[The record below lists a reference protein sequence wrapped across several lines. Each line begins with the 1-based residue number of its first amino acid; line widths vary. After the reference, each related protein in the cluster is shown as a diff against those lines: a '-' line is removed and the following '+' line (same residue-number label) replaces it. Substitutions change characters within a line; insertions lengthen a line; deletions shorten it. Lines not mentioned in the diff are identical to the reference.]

1 MVALSAVGIDTL
13 FYACVCNIVGHLQ
26 ILQHRFSS
34 VQLHD
39 KTNRSLRP
47 TLSREFRKMIVY
59 HNKIISLADSL
70 SDVYQPIMLMQFLI
84 TSLLLCV
91 IAYQLTLVSIAYEN
105 RIVNIICHLIFQSNQ
120 GPVSFVIY
128 VTFLLAICFQ
138 CFVYCHGGSTLEM
151 ESESLATII
160 YTCHWQESHC
170 SVQRC
175 MLLCLM
181 RAQKPMQI
189 RATFFS
195 ANLPLFSSVR
205 VLFGL
210 SNI

>member
-47 TLSREFRKMIVY
+47 TLSREFRNMIVY

-91 IAYQLTLVSIAYEN
+91 IAYQLTLVSISM
-105 RIVNIICHLIFQSNQ
+105 RIAL
-120 GPVSFVIY
+120 
-128 VTFLLAICFQ
+128 
-138 CFVYCHGGSTLEM
+138 
-151 ESESLATII
+151 
-160 YTCHWQESHC
+160 
-170 SVQRC
+170 
-175 MLLCLM
+175 
-181 RAQKPMQI
+181 
-189 RATFFS
+189 
-195 ANLPLFSSVR
+195 
-205 VLFGL
+205 
-210 SNI
+210 